1 MKGRNVLI
9 VTGMD
14 RSGTS
19 WVASALRA
27 SGVFMGERLFRA
39 ARGNPFGHFEDED
52 FLNLHIDLL
61 TKANYEGLHKYGFP
75 DLPPPTEIHVS
86 EEHVQ
91 RALKLIESRD
101 EYGLW
106 GFKDPRTTLFLDFW
120 QRLIPDMKVI
130 CLYRHPLEICIS
142 LFSRGDGFADLGG
155 VFRAFQHRMG
165 KALAFKQ
172 DSPEQMLL
180 CNIHQVIAAPDQL
193 EQMVYRHLKVPIE
206 GLAANL
212 WQSFAPQ
219 AFSSFSASTG
229 TLIKFYQL
237 FPETADLFE
246 RLEEAADMPLS
257 AESKIMSLSAAR
269 EASQK
274 VPFPTLDDHQNNFE
288 NLQLEFFSSLVE
300 DGLAVEDVRKKIIV
314 GLLENIKVMG
324 GVHEEHIMLYEE
336 RDRLMKQLTAER
348 AAFQQQIAMYE
359 YRLHSQYLMTR
370 HFVSLTLNNI
380 KLVLRHPK
388 LLLLKL
394 RDWYRNRIRRQ

>member
-1 MKGRNVLI
+1 MKAGNVFI

-27 SGVFMGERLFRA
+27 SGVFMGERLFKA
-39 ARGNPFGHFEDED
+39 SRGNPFGHFEDED
-52 FLNLHIDLL
+52 FLNFHIDLL
-61 TKANYEGLHKYGFP
+61 KEVNYEGLHKYGFP
-75 DLPPPTEIHVS
+75 DPPPLEIHVP
-86 EEHVQ
+86 EEYVQ
-91 RALKLIESRD
+91 RALKLIESRN
-101 EYGLW
+101 EYVLW

-120 QRLIPDMKVI
+120 KQLIPDIKVI

-172 DSPEQMLL
+172 DSPEQTLL

-193 EQMVYRHLKVPIE
+193 EQMVYRHLKVSIE
-206 GLAANL
+206 GLAASL
-212 WQSFAPQ
+212 RQSFTPQ
-219 AFSSFSASTG
+219 AFSSIPASTS

-237 FPETADLFE
+237 FPEAADLFE
-246 RLEEAADMPLS
+246 SLEEVADMPLS
-257 AESKIMSLSAAR
+257 AESEKMSLSAAR

-274 VPFPTLDDHQNNFE
+274 VPFPTLDDYQNNFE

-314 GLLENIKVMG
+314 GLLENIKIMG
-324 GVHEEHIMLYEE
+324 GVHEAHAMLYEE
-336 RDRLMKQLTAER
+336 RDRLLEQLTAER
-348 AAFQQQIAMYE
+348 AAFQQKISMYE
-359 YRLHSQYLMTR
+359 HRLHSQYLMTR
-370 HFVSLTLNNI
+370 HFIRLTLNNI
-380 KLVLRHPK
+380 KLVLLHPK
-388 LLLLKL
+388 LVLFKF
-394 RDWYRNRIRRQ
+394 RDWYRARIKRQ